1 MEKVEIKYELH
12 RGKKPEKY
20 IFRGKNALIEAQKL
34 LENKYNGDV
43 IKWVYL
49 KKYWMDRRAEKS
61 VYYYIR
67 VLCSRFSYGSNYRR
81 VLKWKEKN

>member
-12 RGKKPEKY
+12 HGKKPEKY

-43 IKWVYL
+43 IK
-49 KKYWMDRRAEKS
+49 
-61 VYYYIR
+61 
-67 VLCSRFSYGSNYRR
+67 
-81 VLKWKEKN
+81 

>member
-1 MEKVEIKYELH
+1 MEKVEIKYELQ

-43 IKWVYL
+43 IKW
-49 KKYWMDRRAEKS
+49 S
-61 VYYYIR
+61 
-67 VLCSRFSYGSNYRR
+67 
-81 VLKWKEKN
+81 

>member
-12 RGKKPEKY
+12 HGKKPEKY

-49 KKYWMDRRAEKS
+49 KKILNGPKS
-61 VYYYIR
+61 RKKCILLHSGFMLSV
-67 VLCSRFSYGSNYRR
+67 
-81 VLKWKEKN
+81 